1 MKLELKPI
9 DTANRDQCIT
19 LHISKAQEP
28 YICSNEQSL
37 KDAAD
42 NREIARPFGIYCDGK
57 MIGFTMFAFD
67 ENYEDINDRYW
78 LWRFMIDENLQGK
91 GYGRLALKSIIDYFR
106 TNGAKNIRLSTK
118 ASNTNAISL
127 YKSFGFCETGEMND
141 AETVFELTL

>member
-1 MKLELKPI
+1 
-9 DTANRDQCIT
+9 
-19 LHISKAQEP
+19 
-28 YICSNEQSL
+28 
-37 KDAAD
+37 
-42 NREIARPFGIYCDGK
+42 
-57 MIGFTMFAFD
+57 MFAFD

-141 AETVFELTL
+141 AETVFECVNLFL